1 MVVPTSRK
9 SSSHQETEKT
19 PSKTCAVDRIVAEF
33 EERTRQA
40 RTELKEWKERGGKVV
55 GLYCSYVPGELV
67 RAAGAVPVSLCG
79 NREQAFDVAERD
91 LPRSFCPLIKASY
104 GMAVAG
110 TCPFFHFSDCVIG
123 ETTCDGKK
131 KVFELMAG
139 LKPIHVM
146 QLPFRQDA
154 PESLAA
160 WTTEIRRAARF
171 IETQT
176 GCVPTLAGMRTAIRE
191 ENALRRMLGE
201 LVAVFERDDPPMTWF
216 SAMHV
221 LHARNFMPD
230 RAEYLKLLRRLL
242 SALRDITPQPL
253 RARKPRILV
262 TGTPISPASDK
273 VLRSVEEAGGRV
285 VCHDACSGVKS
296 FDRLVNEDADPF
308 EALAERTLSIP
319 CSCMSPNR
327 GRFELMRRMAERYR
341 VDAVIDTVLHA
352 CHTFNVESALVR
364 RFVTDELGL
373 RYLKLETDF
382 SEGDAGQIRTRI
394 EAFVEMISGSPGTG
408 DSHGA

>member
-1 MVVPTSRK
+1 MNCTNHAELK
-9 SSSHQETEKT
+9 H
-19 PSKTCAVDRIVAEF
+19 DRIVAEF
-33 EERTRQA
+33 EEHTRQT
-40 RTELKEWKERGGKVV
+40 RVELKEWKERGGKVV

-104 GMAVAG
+104 GMAVSG

-131 KVFELMAG
+131 KVFELMAD

-160 WTTEIRRAARF
+160 WTAEIRRAARF
-171 IETQT
+171 IEMQT
-176 GCVPTLAGMRTAIRE
+176 GGAITGEGLSAAIRQ
-191 ENALRRMLGE
+191 ENAMRRMLKE
-201 LVAVFERDDPPMTWF
+201 AVAVFEQDDPPITWI
-216 SAMHV
+216 SMMHV

-230 RAEYLKLLRRLL
+230 RPKYLTLLRALI
-242 SALRDITPQPL
+242 SALRDAVPRPP
-253 RARKPRILV
+253 RRRKPRILV

-273 VLRSVEEAGGRV
+273 VLHAVEEAGGRV
-285 VCHDACSGVKS
+285 VCHDACSGVKA
-296 FDRLVNEDADPF
+296 FDRLVDEDADPF
-308 EALAERTLSIP
+308 GALAERTLSVP
-319 CSCMSPNR
+319 CSCMSPNK
-327 GRFELMRRMAERYR
+327 GRFELMRRMAQRYR

-352 CHTFNVESALVR
+352 CHTFHVESALVR
-364 RFVTDELGL
+364 RFVMEGLGL
-373 RYLKLETDF
+373 RYMKLETDF
-382 SEGDAGQIRTRI
+382 SESDAGQIRTRI
-394 EAFVEMISGSPGTG
+394 EAFVEMISASPEMEESH
-408 DSHGA
+408 DS